1 MSEQNITTNELAG
14 RLGKLEELLLQMKK
28 NSEHDS
34 GSAPCSENANEKH
47 NETPGIA
54 SRNDGFNVKN
64 EIEFPPHV
72 EDDDEDTDLASNEGI
87 TSGEVASF
95 EIGVGVGAALIGS
108 GLLLA
113 KLFTKN

>member
-28 NSEHDS
+28 SSELDS
-34 GSAPCSENANEKH
+34 GSAPCPENANDAR
-47 NETPGIA
+47 NDTSGIA

-72 EDDDEDTDLASNEGI
+72 EDDDEDTDLASDEGI
-87 TSGEVASF
+87 TSGEVATF
-95 EIGVGVGAALIGS
+95 GIGVGVGAALIGS

>member
-34 GSAPCSENANEKH
+34 GAAPCSENANDKH
-47 NETPGIA
+47 NDTSGIA
-54 SRNDGFNVKN
+54 SQNDGFNVKN

-72 EDDDEDTDLASNEGI
+72 DDDENADLASNEGI
-87 TSGEVASF
+87 TNGEVASF
-95 EIGVGVGAALIGS
+95 GIGVGVGAALIGS

>member
-28 NSEHDS
+28 NAEHDS
-34 GSAPCSENANEKH
+34 GSAACSEKASDEH

-72 EDDDEDTDLASNEGI
+72 EDDDEDTEIASNEGI
-87 TSGEVASF
+87 TNGEVASF
-95 EIGVGVGAALIGS
+95 GIGVGVGAALIGS